1 MRKESLYCLELT
13 EEELKL
19 YTPDA
24 DSINRIN
31 ACFARTPGQKSPVSR
46 TPISRPFW
54 FPFSK
59 LTMRE
64 VQEHIWKWMFS
75 AVITKKENEDISVNF
90 AKNFVQADRAPL
102 RFYLKIRDV
111 DGGVTYY
118 RNRQL
123 LGQKDQLRMIQAN
136 FPNKCK
142 FELECNVDYLINPVC
157 DEKQFAYY
165 REFRRVINVEPDAP
179 TRLISCFDKLR
190 KPEILDNSNQWA
202 CPNCKV
208 HRDAEKIMS
217 LYKTSKF
224 LIIHLKRFKQRSD
237 YRKVKVDSLV

>member
-31 ACFARTPGQKSPVSR
+31 VYFARTPGQKSAVSR

-75 AVITKKENEDISVNF
+75 AVITKKDNEDISVNF
-90 AKNFVQADRAPL
+90 ALL
-102 RFYLKIRDV
+102 RL
-111 DGGVTYY
+111 T
-118 RNRQL
+118 
-123 LGQKDQLRMIQAN
+123 
-136 FPNKCK
+136 
-142 FELECNVDYLINPVC
+142 ELHYVSI
-157 DEKQFAYY
+157 
-165 REFRRVINVEPDAP
+165 
-179 TRLISCFDKLR
+179 
-190 KPEILDNSNQWA
+190 
-202 CPNCKV
+202 
-208 HRDAEKIMS
+208 
-217 LYKTSKF
+217 
-224 LIIHLKRFKQRSD
+224 
-237 YRKVKVDSLV
+237 